1 MPVHVTGIK
10 CRSTNN
16 NLDALRNIMS
26 FNVNHKLPNTP
37 MYCFSEIFSYF
48 QRWFEI
54 YLTSSLHF
62 IVEAATPATGTTI
75 TWLDRGD
82 NLLSLLR
89 KQKVSVT
96 YDFGIRSFMRPSLIL
111 KTWLEFFTVFFTSG
125 SLLDHLSM
133 HFNKRSLRWTCNY
146 NLLQDKII
154 VTQDINV
161 HSYR

>member
-1 MPVHVTGIK
+1 M
-10 CRSTNN
+10 STTSCQTP
-16 NLDALRNIMS
+16 R
-26 FNVNHKLPNTP
+26 P

-111 KTWLEFFTVFFTSG
+111 KTWLEFFTSG

-154 VTQDINV
+154 VTQDINQCAFLSIGLLLIIMWIWDAV
-161 HSYR
+161 FK